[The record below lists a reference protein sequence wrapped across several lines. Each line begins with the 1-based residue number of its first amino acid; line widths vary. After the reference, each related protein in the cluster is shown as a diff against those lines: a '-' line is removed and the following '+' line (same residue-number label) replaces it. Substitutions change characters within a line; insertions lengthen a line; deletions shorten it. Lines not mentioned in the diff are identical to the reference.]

1 MRRVSFFLG
10 KGGVGKTTSAASLA
24 LSLASKGYSVFW
36 ASIDPAHNLWDVLG
50 MEGGHGVRQVE
61 ENLWAQEVDL
71 EGYIKGFLEETVK
84 RMKNL
89 YRHLQILNLEGVLDV
104 LRYSP
109 GMEES
114 AVLFALR
121 DILKAH
127 GDKDYLV
134 VDTPPTG
141 LTLKIFSLPFSTLLW
156 IDQLKKW
163 REKILDRRAIVKG
176 IKGEGALGPG
186 VATEKGEDRIYREL
200 ERQEEAS
207 REMAELL
214 RDGERVANI
223 LVMNQDRLSLTES
236 KRIKAFLE
244 KIKVPLRLILLNKFG
259 LVEGGEIVDE
269 DRVVEAFSPLPV
281 RTLPFVRGD
290 LEKEDLVSLGKGW
303 VEGLM

>member
-1 MRRVSFFLG
+1 MKKVFFFLG

-24 LSLASKGYSVFW
+24 LSLSRRGYSVFW

-50 MEGGHGVRQVE
+50 MEGGAGVRRVE
-61 ENLWAQEVDL
+61 ESLWAQEVDL
-71 EGYIKGFLEETVK
+71 ESYIKGFLEETVR
-84 RMKNL
+84 RMKDL
-89 YRHLQILNLEGVLDV
+89 YRHLQILNLEGMLDV

-134 VDTPPTG
+134 IDTPPTG
-141 LTLKIFSLPFSTLLW
+141 LTLRIFGLPFSTLLW

-163 REKILDRRAIVKG
+163 REKILDRRAVVKS
-176 IKGEGALGPG
+176 IKGDEVLGPG
-186 VATEKGEDRIYREL
+186 VATDKREDKIYREL

-214 RDGERVANI
+214 GDRNRVANI
-223 LVMNQDRLSLTES
+223 LVMNQDRLSLMES
-236 KRIKAFLE
+236 KRIKDFLE
-244 KIKVPLRLILLNKFG
+244 KIKVPLSLILLNKFG
-259 LVEGGEIVDE
+259 LVREEEGVDE
-269 DRVVEAFSPLPV
+269 DHVREIFRPLPV
-281 RTLPFVRGD
+281 KILPFVEGP
-290 LEKEDLVSLGKGW
+290 LGKTELVSLGKGW
-303 VEGLM
+303 VEELV